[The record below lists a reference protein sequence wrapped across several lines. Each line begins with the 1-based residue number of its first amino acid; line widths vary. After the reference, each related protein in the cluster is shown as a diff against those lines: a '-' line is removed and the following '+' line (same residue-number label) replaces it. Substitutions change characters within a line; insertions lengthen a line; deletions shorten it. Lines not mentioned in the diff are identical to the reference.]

1 VSFEV
6 YVRPEAEKDLKNAA
20 EWYERRSDGLGDK
33 FLDEVQIVF
42 ETLLEHPEIYP
53 LVHRNTHRAVMNR
66 FPFGIF
72 YRIKEETI
80 VVLTVMHG
88 SRHPRRWQFRA

>member
-1 VSFEV
+1 MSFEV

-42 ETLLEHPEIYP
+42 ETL
-53 LVHRNTHRAVMNR
+53 
-66 FPFGIF
+66 
-72 YRIKEETI
+72 
-80 VVLTVMHG
+80 
-88 SRHPRRWQFRA
+88 